1 MNKQHFIFLA
11 ALLIAVSIFGQSP
24 EKISYQAV
32 VRDATNATVAN
43 QVVGMKISIL
53 QDGTLENP
61 GSVAYSETQ
70 TPTTN
75 ANGLLSIYIGAG
87 TAITG
92 IFSGIAW
99 SNVPHYIKIEIDPS
113 GDNTNYTITGTTQ
126 LVSVPFALYAKTAEN
141 TFSGDYTDLTNQPDN
156 TTAISDETARALAA
170 EQANEIVITTIQTEQ
185 TTQNVSISLNSTKIS
200 IPTGGTEGQ
209 VLKMVGGIPVW
220 TDPVQFETYY
230 KDADGDGYGNND
242 EQRVVLSGSNAPNGY
257 VDNDIDCNDTD
268 AAINPNTVWYIGV
281 DTDNDT
287 YIGSLTQV
295 IQCESPGA
303 GYVIT
308 ELTTPDC
315 DDTDAEINPNTV
327 WYIGVDADNDTYI
340 GSLTQ
345 VIQCEA
351 PGVDY
356 ALIAQTIKDCKDD
369 DASINPT
376 TVWYADIDGDGFG
389 DINTSETGCSS
400 TLTNATQDYTDC
412 DDTDASVN
420 PATVWYADV
429 DNDGFGDINTSETG
443 CSSTLTNATQDHT
456 DCDDTDAS
464 IKRTIVWY
472 ADIDGDGFGDINT
485 SETGCS
491 STLTNATQ
499 DHTDCDDT
507 DASIKRTIVWYADI
521 DGDGFGDINT
531 SETGCS
537 STLTNA
543 TQDYTDCDDTDASV
557 NPATVW
563 YADVDNDG
571 FGDATSSETRCSAKL
586 ANATQDNT
594 DCDDKDASINPTT
607 VWYVGVD
614 SDGDSYIG
622 NLISVTQCNSPG
634 SEYSNTQP
642 IITDCND
649 TDEDI
654 NPGKPE
660 LPYDDIDN
668 DCNPATLDDEINIG
682 YLVQGGIVFWVDP
695 ADNNKGL
702 VCAIKDQSA
711 GIRWNITWFSIPLY
725 PITGAT
731 GTAIGTGRT
740 NTAAI
745 IAAQDAYDGIA
756 YAAELAKAFSGG
768 GFNDWFLPSLDELIE
783 IYQHKTTINTKA
795 IANGGENFVDDPYWS
810 STEIDNALAL
820 TQNFTDGYPLS
831 LSGKSDSHR
840 VRAVRAYDLIPAV
853 VGDLRA
859 GGVVFWVDPTD
870 NMHGLVCAIEDQA
883 EAIIWCNKLCNRD
896 TLVYT
901 ATGATGYDIG
911 TGSANTTKII
921 TKEGAVATDYAAGL
935 ARAYR
940 GAGYTDWFL
949 PSKDE
954 LNQMYLNKT
963 IINNIAIANGGSN
976 FRTTYYWSSTE
987 LADYSA
993 LSQNFSNGL
1002 QYNTN
1007 KTDTVYVR
1015 AVRAF

>member
-1 MNKQHFIFLA
+1 MKKQHFIFLA

-61 GSVAYSETQ
+61 GSVVYVETQ

-87 TAITG
+87 TAVTG
-92 IFSGIAW
+92 TFSGIAW

-126 LVSVPFALYAKTAEN
+126 LVSVPFALYAKTSEN

-156 TTAISDETARALAA
+156 TAGISDETARALAA

-412 DDTDASVN
+412 DDTDASV
-420 PATVWYADV
+420 
-429 DNDGFGDINTSETG
+429 
-443 CSSTLTNATQDHT
+443 
-456 DCDDTDAS
+456 
-464 IKRTIVWY
+464 KRTI
-472 ADIDGDGFGDINT
+472 
-485 SETGCS
+485 
-491 STLTNATQ
+491 
-499 DHTDCDDT
+499 
-507 DASIKRTIVWYADI
+507 
-521 DGDGFGDINT
+521 
-531 SETGCS
+531 
-537 STLTNA
+537 
-543 TQDYTDCDDTDASV
+543 
-557 NPATVW
+557 
-563 YADVDNDG
+563 
-571 FGDATSSETRCSAKL
+571 
-586 ANATQDNT
+586 
-594 DCDDKDASINPTT
+594 

-883 EAIIWCNKLCNRD
+883 EAIIWCNKLCNRG

-949 PSKDE
+949 PSIDE